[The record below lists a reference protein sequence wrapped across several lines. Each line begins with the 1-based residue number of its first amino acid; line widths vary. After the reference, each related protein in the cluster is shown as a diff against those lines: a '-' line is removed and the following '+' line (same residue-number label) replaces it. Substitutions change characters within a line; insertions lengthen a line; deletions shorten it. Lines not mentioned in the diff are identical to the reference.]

1 MSVNISN
8 FFKKFELL
16 NIAHY
21 SPNIEK
27 IDKLLGN
34 ILLMV
39 VSLLFLTLSAKLFWL
54 KSLSSKIGDF
64 GLKLLGRGTILPEKP
79 NSITDNNWRQSSI
92 SLCVRRTLSLRSPY
106 RCFQG
111 EIRRYIGRAVFQKD
125 AACWEGKNCNHE
137 FNIDFPGSVKGQ
149 KCHGCLGQIISI
161 SRQLY

>member
-1 MSVNISN
+1 MANLSGMKQLIIIPLPANVGEYIGF

-54 KSLSSKIGDF
+54 KSFSSKIGDCGF
-64 GLKLLGRGTILPEKP
+64 EVTR
-79 NSITDNNWRQSSI
+79 
-92 SLCVRRTLSLRSPY
+92 
-106 RCFQG
+106 
-111 EIRRYIGRAVFQKD
+111 
-125 AACWEGKNCNHE
+125 
-137 FNIDFPGSVKGQ
+137 
-149 KCHGCLGQIISI
+149 
-161 SRQLY
+161 